1 MVRGKPREEAILN
14 ATIGLLGELGYDAI
28 TMDAVAARAHASKA
42 TMYRRWRNKAELVK
56 AALDALDARDNSLIP
71 DTGAL
76 RSDLVAVMH
85 AARAKATAPYMAMIL
100 DLVVAARRDP
110 ALAASLRAHTE
121 NDELSPFRV
130 VLERAMARKAL
141 PAGAPTELVHDV
153 AEAMVSRQLQTGSPF
168 DDTFILRVVDDVLL
182 PLLGKKKSRK

>member
-1 MVRGKPREEAILN
+1 LVRGKPREEAILN